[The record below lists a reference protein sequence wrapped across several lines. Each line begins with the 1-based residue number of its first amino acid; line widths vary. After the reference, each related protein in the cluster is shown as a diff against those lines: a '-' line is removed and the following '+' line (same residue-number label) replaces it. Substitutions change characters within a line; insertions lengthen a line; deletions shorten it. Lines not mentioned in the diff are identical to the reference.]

1 MMNLRTP
8 VMITQTPSTT
18 TAGVAMKQ
26 LIRLLNH
33 LLALQRPLRGSLQGS
48 FNTQRRYGSY
58 LGRYQ

>member
-1 MMNLRTP
+1 
-8 VMITQTPSTT
+8 MITQTPPTMT
-18 TAGVAMKQ
+18 GGVAVKQ

-48 FNTQRRYGSY
+48 FNTQRRYGGY

>member
-1 MMNLRTP
+1 
-8 VMITQTPSTT
+8 MITQTPPTT

-48 FNTQRRYGSY
+48 FNTQRRYAGYSA
-58 LGRYQ
+58 RHR